1 MSDTRTCKKCG
12 DTKPVNLFYKRRND
26 RGYSF
31 LSGKCRACIQS
42 AKRERYASD
51 PVYREH
57 TKARSVDGY
66 QRRREAAVAQK
77 AQYRSANKEEV
88 RKSRRKSYYVDLE
101 ASRKCQRDRYASDPN
116 SAKKRREF
124 RSRNVERE
132 RLVAKLYRV
141 KMGEKL
147 RAKRRVQSA
156 RWREENRDEYNS
168 RNREYYATS
177 INRKIGLNLRNRI
190 NSTVRYKAG
199 QKQRDSLSLLLGCTI
214 EELKAQFESQFTEGM
229 TWEKFMSGEIHI
241 DHIKPCASFDLT
253 KVSEQKKC
261 FHHTNLQPLWAEDN
275 LRKSAKLDFEVP
287 SLAA

>member
-1 MSDTRTCKKCG
+1 MSDTQTCKKCG
-12 DTKPVNLFYKRRND
+12 ETKPVDLFYRQRND

-77 AQYRSANKEEV
+77 ARYRSANKEKIRE
-88 RKSRRKSYYVDLE
+88 SQRRTYYADLE
-101 ASRKCQRDRYASDPN
+101 ASRKYQRDRYASDPD

-132 RLVAKLYRV
+132 RLVAKLYRE
-141 KMGEKL
+141 KGGEKL
-147 RAKRRVQSA
+147 RAKNRVQRA

-168 RNREYYATS
+168 RNREYYANS

-190 NSTVRYKAG
+190 NSVVRYKAG

-229 TWEKFMSGEIHI
+229 TWERFMSGEIHI

-253 KVSEQKKC
+253 KVSEQRKC
-261 FHHTNLQPLWAEDN
+261 FHHTNLQPLWAKDN
-275 LRKSAKLDFEVP
+275 LRKHDKLDYQP
-287 SLAA
+287 LGIAA